1 MSALWEADAE
11 SLAVSSLDPA
21 SASADVVVQ
30 AGDGWSAVVP
40 AGGRLRIVDLD
51 GKQGVDALFY
61 AAGDF
66 RNRYSNTETV
76 CAQGATYLTT
86 GSRLLTVNG
95 DELMVIVAD
104 TCGRHDTMGGAC
116 AQETNVVRYGTHTR
130 HEHTC
135 RNVFLA
141 LAAKHDMTVRDLTH
155 NINFFTNVPITPE
168 GKLSFEEGISAPGKY
183 VELQAT
189 RDTLVLI
196 SNCPQLNNPCNDFN
210 PTPIR
215 IVRWDR
221 VAVDALDTPAPVA

>member
-1 MSALWEADAE
+1 MSARWEADVDA
-11 SLAVSSLDPA
+11 LAQSALEPA
-21 SASADVVVQ
+21 SAVEDVVLPP
-30 AGDGWSAVVP
+30 GDGWSAVVA
-40 AGGRLRIVDLD
+40 AGGRLRIVDVD

-61 AAGDF
+61 DADEVT
-66 RNRYSNTETV
+66 NRYSNTETV
-76 CAQGATYLTT
+76 IAQGETYLTT

>member
-1 MSALWEADAE
+1 MSALWEADVDA
-11 SLAVSSLDPA
+11 LAQSALDPA
-21 SASADVVVQ
+21 SAVEDVVLPP
-30 AGDGWSAVVP
+30 GDGWSAVVP
-40 AGGRLRIVDLD
+40 AGGRLRIVDVD

-61 AAGDF
+61 DADEVT
-66 RNRYSNTETV
+66 NRYSNTETV
-76 CAQGATYLTT
+76 IAQGETYLTT
-86 GSRLLTVNG
+86 GSRLLTVDG

-130 HEHTC
+130 HEHSC

-141 LAAKHDMTVRDLTH
+141 LAAKHGMSARDLTH

-210 PTPIR
+210 PTAIR
-215 IVRWDR
+215 IVRWDGAATR
-221 VAVDALDTPAPVA
+221 AAGATAPAS